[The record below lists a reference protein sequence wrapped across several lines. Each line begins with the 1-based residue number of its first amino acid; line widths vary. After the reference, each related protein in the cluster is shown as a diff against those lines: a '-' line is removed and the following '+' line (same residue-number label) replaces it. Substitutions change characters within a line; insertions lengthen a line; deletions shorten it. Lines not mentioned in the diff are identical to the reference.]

1 MTTYNTQQLQEI
13 DGLHHIHPF
22 TDHKALMEKGTRVIT
37 KADGVY
43 LWDSD
48 GNKILDGMAGLWCVN
63 IGYGRQELVDAA
75 TNQMRELPYYNNF
88 FQTTHP
94 PAIELS
100 KVLVDISPPQF
111 NHVFFTNSGSE
122 ANDTMVRMVR
132 HFWSLEGKPEKTVII
147 SRENAY
153 HGSTMGALTFM
164 GIKDRRDPFG
174 PLIPK
179 VKFIKYNEE
188 EDLNKMREE
197 AKILKKP
204 FRYNRMWREK
214 NSKDAPQ
221 NIKPVIR
228 IKSPIKG
235 ETIIEDIIQGTIKV
249 SNQEIDDFIILRS
262 DGTPTYM
269 LSVVVDDYDMKVT
282 HLIRGHDHLTN
293 TFRQNVIYEAMQ
305 WNKPITAHI
314 PLILGSDGSKMS
326 KRHGAIDVEEYKI
339 KGILPN
345 ALINYMLRLGWSHGD
360 DEIISLEN
368 AIKWFSLEKI
378 GKSPAKFDNEKLIS
392 VNSHYIKE
400 LNNDEIIKF
409 LESYYI
415 SKYKI
420 KIDEISIKR
429 LNLGLDDIKS
439 RSRDLNQLAEM
450 SLFYCSKFPL
460 SISKKAQK
468 YIKKVDKTIFKDLLV
483 VLGNTENDF
492 KKQKI
497 EEIMSKFLIEKGLKL
512 SDIIQYI
519 RAMITGLDVSPR
531 IYDIMEI
538 LGFLEIKKR
547 IENFIHG

>member
-1 MTTYNTQQLQEI
+1 MKIVTRFAPSPTGN
-13 DGLHHIHPF
+13 LHIGSARTALFNWLFAKNIKGKFLLRIEDTDKVRSTKESIH
-22 TDHKALMEKGTRVIT
+22 
-37 KADGVY
+37 
-43 LWDSD
+43 
-48 GNKILDGMAGLWCVN
+48 KILDGLAWLNLQWDDEIIYQSKNQKRHKEVAEELLKKGL
-63 IGYGRQELVDAA
+63 
-75 TNQMRELPYYNNF
+75 
-88 FQTTHP
+88 
-94 PAIELS
+94 
-100 KVLVDISPPQF
+100 
-111 NHVFFTNSGSE
+111 
-122 ANDTMVRMVR
+122 
-132 HFWSLEGKPEKTVII
+132 
-147 SRENAY
+147 AY
-153 HGSTMGALTFM
+153 KCFCS
-164 GIKDRRDPFG
+164 
-174 PLIPK
+174 
-179 VKFIKYNEE
+179 E

-249 SNQEIDDFIILRS
+249 SNEEIDDFIILRS
-262 DGTPTYM
+262 DETPTYM

-326 KRHGAIDVEEYKI
+326 KRHGAIDVEEYKT

-400 LNNDEIIKF
+400 LNNDKIIKF

-547 IENFIHG
+547 IESFVHG

>member
-1 MTTYNTQQLQEI
+1 MKIVTRFAPSPTGN
-13 DGLHHIHPF
+13 LHIGSARTALF
-22 TDHKALMEKGTRVIT
+22 NWLFAKNIKGKFLLRIEDTDKVRST
-37 KADGVY
+37 KE
-43 LWDSD
+43 SI
-48 GNKILDGMAGLWCVN
+48 NKILDGLTWLNLQWDDEIIYQSKNQKRHKEVAEELLKKGL
-63 IGYGRQELVDAA
+63 
-75 TNQMRELPYYNNF
+75 
-88 FQTTHP
+88 
-94 PAIELS
+94 
-100 KVLVDISPPQF
+100 
-111 NHVFFTNSGSE
+111 
-122 ANDTMVRMVR
+122 
-132 HFWSLEGKPEKTVII
+132 
-147 SRENAY
+147 AY
-153 HGSTMGALTFM
+153 KCFCS
-164 GIKDRRDPFG
+164 
-174 PLIPK
+174 
-179 VKFIKYNEE
+179 E

-249 SNQEIDDFIILRS
+249 SNEEIDDFIILRS
-262 DGTPTYM
+262 DETPTYM

-326 KRHGAIDVEEYKI
+326 KRHGAIDVEEYKT

-400 LNNDEIIKF
+400 LNNDKIIKF

-483 VLGNTENDF
+483 VLGNIENDF

>member
-1 MTTYNTQQLQEI
+1 MKIVTRFAPSPTGN
-13 DGLHHIHPF
+13 LHIGSARTALF
-22 TDHKALMEKGTRVIT
+22 NWLFAKNIKGKFLLRIEDTDKVRST
-37 KADGVY
+37 KE
-43 LWDSD
+43 SI
-48 GNKILDGMAGLWCVN
+48 NKILDGLTWLNLQWDDQIIYQSKNQKRHKEVAEELLKKGLAYKCFCS
-63 IGYGRQELVDAA
+63 EKD
-75 TNQMRELPYYNNF
+75 
-88 FQTTHP
+88 
-94 PAIELS
+94 LS
-100 KVLVDISPPQF
+100 
-111 NHVFFTNSGSE
+111 
-122 ANDTMVRMVR
+122 
-132 HFWSLEGKPEKTVII
+132 
-147 SRENAY
+147 
-153 HGSTMGALTFM
+153 
-164 GIKDRRDPFG
+164 
-174 PLIPK
+174 
-179 VKFIKYNEE
+179 
-188 EDLNKMREE
+188 KMREE

-249 SNQEIDDFIILRS
+249 SNEEIDDFIILRS
-262 DGTPTYM
+262 DETPTYM

-305 WNKPITAHI
+305 WNKPVTAHI

-326 KRHGAIDVEEYKI
+326 KRHGAIDVEEYKT

-400 LNNDEIIKF
+400 LNNDKIIKF

-468 YIKKVDKTIFKDLLV
+468 YIKNVDKTIFKDLLV

>member
-1 MTTYNTQQLQEI
+1 MKIVTRFAPSPTGN
-13 DGLHHIHPF
+13 LHIGSARTALF
-22 TDHKALMEKGTRVIT
+22 NWLFAKNIKGKFLLRIEDTDKVRST
-37 KADGVY
+37 KE
-43 LWDSD
+43 SI
-48 GNKILDGMAGLWCVN
+48 NKILDGLTWLNLQWDDQIIYQSKNQKRHKEVAEELLKKGL
-63 IGYGRQELVDAA
+63 
-75 TNQMRELPYYNNF
+75 
-88 FQTTHP
+88 
-94 PAIELS
+94 
-100 KVLVDISPPQF
+100 
-111 NHVFFTNSGSE
+111 
-122 ANDTMVRMVR
+122 
-132 HFWSLEGKPEKTVII
+132 
-147 SRENAY
+147 AY
-153 HGSTMGALTFM
+153 KCFCS
-164 GIKDRRDPFG
+164 
-174 PLIPK
+174 
-179 VKFIKYNEE
+179 E

-214 NSKDAPQ
+214 NPKDAPQ

-249 SNQEIDDFIILRS
+249 SNEEIDDFIILRS
-262 DGTPTYM
+262 NGTPTYM

-326 KRHGAIDVEEYKI
+326 KRHGAIDVEEYKT

-400 LNNDEIIKF
+400 LNNDKIIKF

-483 VLGNTENDF
+483 VLGNIENDF

>member
-1 MTTYNTQQLQEI
+1 MKIVTRFAPSPTGN
-13 DGLHHIHPF
+13 LHIGSARTALFNWLFAKNIKGKFLLRIEDTDKVRSTKESIH
-22 TDHKALMEKGTRVIT
+22 
-37 KADGVY
+37 
-43 LWDSD
+43 
-48 GNKILDGMAGLWCVN
+48 KILDGLAWLNLQWDDEIIYQSKNQKRHKEVAEELLKKGL
-63 IGYGRQELVDAA
+63 
-75 TNQMRELPYYNNF
+75 
-88 FQTTHP
+88 
-94 PAIELS
+94 
-100 KVLVDISPPQF
+100 
-111 NHVFFTNSGSE
+111 
-122 ANDTMVRMVR
+122 
-132 HFWSLEGKPEKTVII
+132 
-147 SRENAY
+147 AY
-153 HGSTMGALTFM
+153 KCFCS
-164 GIKDRRDPFG
+164 
-174 PLIPK
+174 
-179 VKFIKYNEE
+179 E

-249 SNQEIDDFIILRS
+249 SNEEIDDFIILRS

-326 KRHGAIDVEEYKI
+326 KRHGAIDVEEYKT

-400 LNNDEIIKF
+400 LNNDKIIKF

-450 SLFYCSKFPL
+450 SLFYCSTFPL

-468 YIKKVDKTIFKDLLV
+468 YIKIVDKTIFKDLLV
-483 VLGNTENDF
+483 VLGNIENDF

>member
-1 MTTYNTQQLQEI
+1 MKIVTRFAPSPTGN
-13 DGLHHIHPF
+13 LHIGSARTALF
-22 TDHKALMEKGTRVIT
+22 NWLFAKNIKGKFLLRIEDTDKVRST
-37 KADGVY
+37 KE
-43 LWDSD
+43 SI
-48 GNKILDGMAGLWCVN
+48 NKILDGLTWLNLQWDDEIIYQSKNQKRHKEVAEELLKKGL
-63 IGYGRQELVDAA
+63 
-75 TNQMRELPYYNNF
+75 
-88 FQTTHP
+88 
-94 PAIELS
+94 
-100 KVLVDISPPQF
+100 
-111 NHVFFTNSGSE
+111 
-122 ANDTMVRMVR
+122 
-132 HFWSLEGKPEKTVII
+132 
-147 SRENAY
+147 AY
-153 HGSTMGALTFM
+153 KCFCS
-164 GIKDRRDPFG
+164 
-174 PLIPK
+174 
-179 VKFIKYNEE
+179 E

-214 NSKDAPQ
+214 KSKDAPQ

-249 SNQEIDDFIILRS
+249 SNEEIDDFIILRS

-326 KRHGAIDVEEYKI
+326 KRHGAIDVEEYKT

-400 LNNDEIIKF
+400 LNNDKIIKF

-468 YIKKVDKTIFKDLLV
+468 YIKIVDKTIFKDLLV
-483 VLGNTENDF
+483 VLGNIENDF

>member
-1 MTTYNTQQLQEI
+1 MKIVTRFAPSPTGN
-13 DGLHHIHPF
+13 LHIGSARTALF
-22 TDHKALMEKGTRVIT
+22 NWLFAKNIKGKFLLRIEDTDKVRST
-37 KADGVY
+37 KE
-43 LWDSD
+43 SI
-48 GNKILDGMAGLWCVN
+48 NKILDGLTWLNLQWDDQIIYQSKNQKRHKEVAEELLKKGL
-63 IGYGRQELVDAA
+63 
-75 TNQMRELPYYNNF
+75 
-88 FQTTHP
+88 
-94 PAIELS
+94 
-100 KVLVDISPPQF
+100 
-111 NHVFFTNSGSE
+111 
-122 ANDTMVRMVR
+122 
-132 HFWSLEGKPEKTVII
+132 
-147 SRENAY
+147 AY
-153 HGSTMGALTFM
+153 KCFCS
-164 GIKDRRDPFG
+164 
-174 PLIPK
+174 
-179 VKFIKYNEE
+179 E

-214 NSKDAPQ
+214 NPKDAPQ

-228 IKSPIKG
+228 IKSPIQG
-235 ETIIEDIIQGTIKV
+235 ETVIDDIIQGTIKV
-249 SNQEIDDFIILRS
+249 SNEEIDDFIILRS
-262 DGTPTYM
+262 DGSPTYM
-269 LSVVVDDYDMKVT
+269 LSVVVDDYDMNIT
-282 HLIRGHDHLTN
+282 HIVRGHDHLTN

-326 KRHGAIDVEEYKI
+326 KRHGAIDVEEYKT

-392 VNSHYIKE
+392 VNSHYIKV
-400 LNNDEIIKF
+400 LNNDEIVKF

-415 SKYKI
+415 RKYKI

-483 VLGNTENDF
+483 VLGNIENDF

>member
-1 MTTYNTQQLQEI
+1 MKIVTRFAPSPTGN
-13 DGLHHIHPF
+13 LHIGSARTALFNWLFAKNIKGKFLLRIEDTDKVRSTKESIH
-22 TDHKALMEKGTRVIT
+22 
-37 KADGVY
+37 
-43 LWDSD
+43 
-48 GNKILDGMAGLWCVN
+48 KILDGLAWLNLQWDDEIIYQSKNQKRHKEVAEELLKKGL
-63 IGYGRQELVDAA
+63 
-75 TNQMRELPYYNNF
+75 
-88 FQTTHP
+88 
-94 PAIELS
+94 
-100 KVLVDISPPQF
+100 
-111 NHVFFTNSGSE
+111 
-122 ANDTMVRMVR
+122 
-132 HFWSLEGKPEKTVII
+132 
-147 SRENAY
+147 AY
-153 HGSTMGALTFM
+153 KCFCS
-164 GIKDRRDPFG
+164 
-174 PLIPK
+174 
-179 VKFIKYNEE
+179 E

-214 NSKDAPQ
+214 NPKDAPQ

-326 KRHGAIDVEEYKI
+326 KRHGAIDVEEYKT

-483 VLGNTENDF
+483 VLGNIENDF

>member
-1 MTTYNTQQLQEI
+1 MKIVTRFAPSPTGN
-13 DGLHHIHPF
+13 LHIGSARTALF
-22 TDHKALMEKGTRVIT
+22 NWLFAKNIKGKFLLRIEDTDKVRST
-37 KADGVY
+37 KE
-43 LWDSD
+43 SI
-48 GNKILDGMAGLWCVN
+48 NKILDGLTWLNLQWDDQIIYQSKNQKRHKEVAEELLKKGL
-63 IGYGRQELVDAA
+63 
-75 TNQMRELPYYNNF
+75 
-88 FQTTHP
+88 
-94 PAIELS
+94 
-100 KVLVDISPPQF
+100 
-111 NHVFFTNSGSE
+111 
-122 ANDTMVRMVR
+122 
-132 HFWSLEGKPEKTVII
+132 
-147 SRENAY
+147 AY
-153 HGSTMGALTFM
+153 KCFCS
-164 GIKDRRDPFG
+164 
-174 PLIPK
+174 
-179 VKFIKYNEE
+179 E
-188 EDLNKMREE
+188 EDLSKMREE

-269 LSVVVDDYDMKVT
+269 LSVIVDDYDMKVT

-293 TFRQNVIYEAMQ
+293 TFRQNVIYEAMK
-305 WNKPITAHI
+305 WNKPTTAHI
-314 PLILGSDGSKMS
+314 PLIHGSDGSKMS
-326 KRHGAIDVEEYKI
+326 KRHGAIDVEEYKT
-339 KGILPN
+339 KGILPD

-400 LNNDEIIKF
+400 LNNDKIIKF

-468 YIKKVDKTIFKDLLV
+468 YIKKVDKTVFKDLLI
-483 VLGNTENDF
+483 VLENIENDF

-497 EEIMSKFLIEKGLKL
+497 EEIMSKFLTEKGLKL

>member
-1 MTTYNTQQLQEI
+1 MKIVTRFAPSPTGN
-13 DGLHHIHPF
+13 LHIGSARTALF
-22 TDHKALMEKGTRVIT
+22 NWLFAKNIKGKFLLRIEDTDKVRST
-37 KADGVY
+37 KE
-43 LWDSD
+43 SI
-48 GNKILDGMAGLWCVN
+48 NKILDGLTWLNLQWDDEIIYQSKNQKRHKEVAEELLKKGL
-63 IGYGRQELVDAA
+63 
-75 TNQMRELPYYNNF
+75 
-88 FQTTHP
+88 
-94 PAIELS
+94 
-100 KVLVDISPPQF
+100 
-111 NHVFFTNSGSE
+111 
-122 ANDTMVRMVR
+122 
-132 HFWSLEGKPEKTVII
+132 
-147 SRENAY
+147 AY
-153 HGSTMGALTFM
+153 KCFCS
-164 GIKDRRDPFG
+164 
-174 PLIPK
+174 
-179 VKFIKYNEE
+179 E

-249 SNQEIDDFIILRS
+249 SNEEIDDFIILRS

-326 KRHGAIDVEEYKI
+326 KRHGAIDVEEYKT

-400 LNNDEIIKF
+400 LNNDKIIKF

>member
-1 MTTYNTQQLQEI
+1 MKIVTRFAPSPTGN
-13 DGLHHIHPF
+13 LHIGSARTALFNWLFAKNIKGKFLLRIEDTDKVRSTKESIH
-22 TDHKALMEKGTRVIT
+22 
-37 KADGVY
+37 
-43 LWDSD
+43 
-48 GNKILDGMAGLWCVN
+48 KILDGLAWLNLQWDDEIIYQSKNQKRHKEVAEELLKKGL
-63 IGYGRQELVDAA
+63 
-75 TNQMRELPYYNNF
+75 
-88 FQTTHP
+88 
-94 PAIELS
+94 
-100 KVLVDISPPQF
+100 
-111 NHVFFTNSGSE
+111 
-122 ANDTMVRMVR
+122 
-132 HFWSLEGKPEKTVII
+132 
-147 SRENAY
+147 AY
-153 HGSTMGALTFM
+153 KCFCS
-164 GIKDRRDPFG
+164 
-174 PLIPK
+174 
-179 VKFIKYNEE
+179 E

-214 NSKDAPQ
+214 NPKDAPQ

-228 IKSPIKG
+228 IKSPIQG
-235 ETIIEDIIQGTIKV
+235 ETIIDDIIQGTIKV
-249 SNQEIDDFIILRS
+249 SNEEIDDFIILRS
-262 DGTPTYM
+262 DGSPTYM
-269 LSVVVDDYDMKVT
+269 LSVVVDDYDMNIT
-282 HLIRGHDHLTN
+282 HIVRGDDHLTN

-326 KRHGAIDVEEYKI
+326 KRHGAIDVEEYKT

-400 LNNDEIIKF
+400 LNNDKIIKF

>member
-1 MTTYNTQQLQEI
+1 MKIVTRFAPSPTGNFHIGSARTALFNWLFAKNTKGNFLIRIE
-13 DGLHHIHPF
+13 D
-22 TDHKALMEKGTRVIT
+22 TDKARSTKGSI
-37 KADGVY
+37 
-43 LWDSD
+43 
-48 GNKILDGMAGLWCVN
+48 NKILDGLKWLNLDWDNEIIYQSQNQKRHKEVAEELLAKGL
-63 IGYGRQELVDAA
+63 
-75 TNQMRELPYYNNF
+75 
-88 FQTTHP
+88 
-94 PAIELS
+94 
-100 KVLVDISPPQF
+100 
-111 NHVFFTNSGSE
+111 
-122 ANDTMVRMVR
+122 
-132 HFWSLEGKPEKTVII
+132 
-147 SRENAY
+147 AY
-153 HGSTMGALTFM
+153 KCFCS
-164 GIKDRRDPFG
+164 
-174 PLIPK
+174 
-179 VKFIKYNEE
+179 E

-204 FRYNRMWREK
+204 FRYNRKWREK
-214 NSKDAPQ
+214 DPKDAPKD
-221 NIKPVIR
+221 ISPVIR

-235 ETIIEDIIQGTIKV
+235 DTKIDDIIQGTIKV
-249 SNQEIDDFIILRS
+249 SNEEMDDFIIMRS

-269 LSVVVDDYDMKVT
+269 LSVVVDDYDMNIT
-282 HLIRGHDHLTN
+282 HIVRGHDHLTN
-293 TFRQNVIYEAMQ
+293 TFRQNVIYDAMK
-305 WNKPITAHI
+305 WKKPITAHI
-314 PLILGSDGSKMS
+314 PLILGPDGSKMS

-339 KGILPN
+339 KGILPS

-400 LNNDEIIKF
+400 LNNDKIIKF
-409 LESYYI
+409 LESYYT

-429 LNLGLDDIKS
+429 LNLGLNDIKL

-468 YIKKVDKTIFKDLLV
+468 YIKKVNKTIFKDLLV
-483 VLGNTENDF
+483 VLENIETDF

-497 EEIMSKFLIEKGLKL
+497 EEIISKFLIEKGLKL

-547 IENFIHG
+547 IENFING

>member
-1 MTTYNTQQLQEI
+1 MKIVTRFAPSPTGN
-13 DGLHHIHPF
+13 LHIGSARTALF
-22 TDHKALMEKGTRVIT
+22 NWLFAKNIKGKFLLRIEDTDKVRST
-37 KADGVY
+37 KE
-43 LWDSD
+43 SI
-48 GNKILDGMAGLWCVN
+48 NKILGGLTWLSLQWDDKIIYQSKNQKRHKEVAE
-63 IGYGRQELVDAA
+63 EL
-75 TNQMRELPYYNNF
+75 LKKG
-88 FQTTHP
+88 
-94 PAIELS
+94 L
-100 KVLVDISPPQF
+100 
-111 NHVFFTNSGSE
+111 
-122 ANDTMVRMVR
+122 
-132 HFWSLEGKPEKTVII
+132 
-147 SRENAY
+147 AY
-153 HGSTMGALTFM
+153 KCFCS
-164 GIKDRRDPFG
+164 
-174 PLIPK
+174 
-179 VKFIKYNEE
+179 E
-188 EDLNKMREE
+188 EDLDKMREE

-214 NSKDAPQ
+214 NPKDAPQ

-249 SNQEIDDFIILRS
+249 SNEEIDDFIILRS

-326 KRHGAIDVEEYKI
+326 KRHGAIDVEEYKT
-339 KGILPN
+339 KGILPI

>member
-1 MTTYNTQQLQEI
+1 MKIVTRFAPSPTGN
-13 DGLHHIHPF
+13 LHIGSARTALF
-22 TDHKALMEKGTRVIT
+22 NWLFAKNIKGKFLLRIEDTDKVRST
-37 KADGVY
+37 KE
-43 LWDSD
+43 SI
-48 GNKILDGMAGLWCVN
+48 NKILDGLTWLNLQWDDQIIYQSKNQKRHKEVAEELLKKGL
-63 IGYGRQELVDAA
+63 
-75 TNQMRELPYYNNF
+75 
-88 FQTTHP
+88 
-94 PAIELS
+94 
-100 KVLVDISPPQF
+100 
-111 NHVFFTNSGSE
+111 
-122 ANDTMVRMVR
+122 
-132 HFWSLEGKPEKTVII
+132 
-147 SRENAY
+147 AY
-153 HGSTMGALTFM
+153 KCFCS
-164 GIKDRRDPFG
+164 
-174 PLIPK
+174 
-179 VKFIKYNEE
+179 E

-249 SNQEIDDFIILRS
+249 SNEEIDDFIILRS
-262 DGTPTYM
+262 NGTPTYM

-305 WNKPITAHI
+305 WNKPVTAHI

-326 KRHGAIDVEEYKI
+326 KRHGAIDVEEYKT

-468 YIKKVDKTIFKDLLV
+468 YIKKVDKRVFKDLLI
-483 VLGNTENDF
+483 VLENIENDF

-497 EEIMSKFLIEKGLKL
+497 EEIMSKFLTEKGLKL

-538 LGFLEIKKR
+538 LGFKEIKKR
-547 IENFIHG
+547 IESFING

>member
-1 MTTYNTQQLQEI
+1 MKTVTRFAPSPTGNFHIGSARTALFNWLFAKNTKGNFLIRIE
-13 DGLHHIHPF
+13 D
-22 TDHKALMEKGTRVIT
+22 TDKARST
-37 KADGVY
+37 K
-43 LWDSD
+43 DSI
-48 GNKILDGMAGLWCVN
+48 NKILDGIKWLNLDWDNKIVYQSENKKRHIKIAEGLLKK
-63 IGYGRQELVDAA
+63 GL
-75 TNQMRELPYYNNF
+75 
-88 FQTTHP
+88 
-94 PAIELS
+94 
-100 KVLVDISPPQF
+100 
-111 NHVFFTNSGSE
+111 
-122 ANDTMVRMVR
+122 
-132 HFWSLEGKPEKTVII
+132 
-147 SRENAY
+147 AY
-153 HGSTMGALTFM
+153 KCFCS
-164 GIKDRRDPFG
+164 
-174 PLIPK
+174 
-179 VKFIKYNEE
+179 EE
-188 EDLNKMREE
+188 ELNKMREE

-204 FRYNRMWREK
+204 FRYNRKWREK
-214 NSKDAPQ
+214 NPKDAPKD
-221 NIKPVIR
+221 IRPVIR

-235 ETIIEDIIQGTIKV
+235 DTEIDDIIQGTIKV
-249 SNQEIDDFIILRS
+249 SNEEMDDFIIMRS

-269 LSVVVDDYDMKVT
+269 LSVVVDDYDMNVT
-282 HLIRGHDHLTN
+282 HIVRGHDHLTN
-293 TFRQNVIYEAMQ
+293 TFRQNVIYDAMK

-314 PLILGSDGSKMS
+314 PLILGPDGSKMS

-339 KGILPN
+339 KGILPS

-409 LESYYI
+409 LESYYT

-420 KIDEISIKR
+420 KIDEVSIKR
-429 LNLGLDDIKS
+429 LNLGLNDIKL

-460 SISKKAQK
+460 SISKKAEK

-483 VLGNTENDF
+483 MLGNIENDF

-497 EEIMSKFLIEKGLKL
+497 EEIISKFLIEKGLKL

-538 LGFLEIKKR
+538 LGFVEIKKR
-547 IENFIHG
+547 IENFING

>member
-1 MTTYNTQQLQEI
+1 MKIVTRFAPSPTGNFHIGSARTALFNWLFAKNTKGNFLIRIE
-13 DGLHHIHPF
+13 D
-22 TDHKALMEKGTRVIT
+22 TDKARSTKGSI
-37 KADGVY
+37 
-43 LWDSD
+43 
-48 GNKILDGMAGLWCVN
+48 NKILDGLKWLNLDWDNEIIYQSQNKKKHKEVAEELLAKGL
-63 IGYGRQELVDAA
+63 
-75 TNQMRELPYYNNF
+75 
-88 FQTTHP
+88 
-94 PAIELS
+94 
-100 KVLVDISPPQF
+100 
-111 NHVFFTNSGSE
+111 
-122 ANDTMVRMVR
+122 
-132 HFWSLEGKPEKTVII
+132 
-147 SRENAY
+147 AY
-153 HGSTMGALTFM
+153 KCFCS
-164 GIKDRRDPFG
+164 
-174 PLIPK
+174 
-179 VKFIKYNEE
+179 E

-204 FRYNRMWREK
+204 FRYNRKWREK
-214 NSKDAPQ
+214 DPKDAPKD
-221 NIKPVIR
+221 ISPVIR

-235 ETIIEDIIQGTIKV
+235 DTKIDDIIQGTIKV
-249 SNQEIDDFIILRS
+249 SNEEMDDFIIMRS

-269 LSVVVDDYDMKVT
+269 LSVVVDDYDMNIT
-282 HLIRGHDHLTN
+282 HIVRGHDHLTN
-293 TFRQNVIYEAMQ
+293 TFRQNVIYEAMK
-305 WNKPITAHI
+305 WNKPTTAHI
-314 PLILGSDGSKMS
+314 PLIHGSDGSKMS

-339 KGILPN
+339 KGILPS

-400 LNNDEIIKF
+400 LNNDKIIKF
-409 LESYYI
+409 LESYYT

-429 LNLGLDDIKS
+429 LNLGLNDIKL

-468 YIKKVDKTIFKDLLV
+468 YIKKVNKTIFKDLLV
-483 VLGNTENDF
+483 VLGNIENDF
-492 KKQKI
+492 KKKKI
-497 EEIMSKFLIEKGLKL
+497 EEIISKFLIEKGLKL

-547 IENFIHG
+547 IENFING

>member
-1 MTTYNTQQLQEI
+1 MKIVTRFAPSPTGN
-13 DGLHHIHPF
+13 LHIGSARTALFNWLFAKNIKGKFLLRIEDTDKVRSTKESIH
-22 TDHKALMEKGTRVIT
+22 
-37 KADGVY
+37 
-43 LWDSD
+43 
-48 GNKILDGMAGLWCVN
+48 KILDGLTWLNLQWDDQIIYQSKNQKRHKEIAEELLKKGL
-63 IGYGRQELVDAA
+63 
-75 TNQMRELPYYNNF
+75 
-88 FQTTHP
+88 
-94 PAIELS
+94 
-100 KVLVDISPPQF
+100 
-111 NHVFFTNSGSE
+111 
-122 ANDTMVRMVR
+122 
-132 HFWSLEGKPEKTVII
+132 
-147 SRENAY
+147 AY
-153 HGSTMGALTFM
+153 KCFCS
-164 GIKDRRDPFG
+164 
-174 PLIPK
+174 
-179 VKFIKYNEE
+179 E
-188 EDLNKMREE
+188 EDLSKMREE

-269 LSVVVDDYDMKVT
+269 LSVIVDDYDMKVT

-326 KRHGAIDVEEYKI
+326 KRHGAIDVEEYKT

-400 LNNDEIIKF
+400 LNNDKIIKF

-468 YIKKVDKTIFKDLLV
+468 YIKIVDKTIFKDLLV
-483 VLGNTENDF
+483 VLGNIENDF

>member
-1 MTTYNTQQLQEI
+1 MKIVTRFAPSPTGN
-13 DGLHHIHPF
+13 LHIGSARTALF
-22 TDHKALMEKGTRVIT
+22 NWLFAKNIKGKFLLRIEDTDKVRST
-37 KADGVY
+37 KE
-43 LWDSD
+43 SI
-48 GNKILDGMAGLWCVN
+48 NKILDGLTWLNLQWDDQIIYQSKNQKRHKEVAEELLKKGL
-63 IGYGRQELVDAA
+63 
-75 TNQMRELPYYNNF
+75 
-88 FQTTHP
+88 
-94 PAIELS
+94 
-100 KVLVDISPPQF
+100 
-111 NHVFFTNSGSE
+111 
-122 ANDTMVRMVR
+122 
-132 HFWSLEGKPEKTVII
+132 
-147 SRENAY
+147 AY
-153 HGSTMGALTFM
+153 KCFCS
-164 GIKDRRDPFG
+164 
-174 PLIPK
+174 
-179 VKFIKYNEE
+179 E

-249 SNQEIDDFIILRS
+249 SNEEIDDFIILRS

-269 LSVVVDDYDMKVT
+269 LSVIVDDYDMKVT

-326 KRHGAIDVEEYKI
+326 KRHGAIDVEEYKT

-400 LNNDEIIKF
+400 LNNDKIIKF

-468 YIKKVDKTIFKDLLV
+468 YIKIVDKTIFKDLLV
-483 VLGNTENDF
+483 VLGNIENDF

-547 IENFIHG
+547 IESFVHG

>member
-1 MTTYNTQQLQEI
+1 MKIVTRFAPSPTGN
-13 DGLHHIHPF
+13 LHIGSARTALF
-22 TDHKALMEKGTRVIT
+22 NWLFAKNIKGKFLLRIEDTDKVRST
-37 KADGVY
+37 KE
-43 LWDSD
+43 SI
-48 GNKILDGMAGLWCVN
+48 NKILNGLTWLNLQWDDQIIYQSKNQKRHKEVAE
-63 IGYGRQELVDAA
+63 EL
-75 TNQMRELPYYNNF
+75 LKKG
-88 FQTTHP
+88 
-94 PAIELS
+94 L
-100 KVLVDISPPQF
+100 
-111 NHVFFTNSGSE
+111 
-122 ANDTMVRMVR
+122 
-132 HFWSLEGKPEKTVII
+132 
-147 SRENAY
+147 AY
-153 HGSTMGALTFM
+153 KCFCS
-164 GIKDRRDPFG
+164 
-174 PLIPK
+174 
-179 VKFIKYNEE
+179 E

-214 NSKDAPQ
+214 NPKDAPQ

-249 SNQEIDDFIILRS
+249 SNEEIDDFIILRS

-326 KRHGAIDVEEYKI
+326 KRHGAIDVEEYKT

-400 LNNDEIIKF
+400 LNNDKIIKF

-468 YIKKVDKTIFKDLLV
+468 YIKIVDKTIFKDLLV
-483 VLGNTENDF
+483 VLGNIENDF

>member
-1 MTTYNTQQLQEI
+1 MKIVTRFAPSPTGN
-13 DGLHHIHPF
+13 LHIGSARTALF
-22 TDHKALMEKGTRVIT
+22 NWLFAKNIKGKFLLRIEDTDKVRST
-37 KADGVY
+37 KE
-43 LWDSD
+43 SI
-48 GNKILDGMAGLWCVN
+48 NKILNGLTWLNLQWDDQIIYQSKNQKRHKEVAE
-63 IGYGRQELVDAA
+63 EL
-75 TNQMRELPYYNNF
+75 LKKG
-88 FQTTHP
+88 
-94 PAIELS
+94 L
-100 KVLVDISPPQF
+100 
-111 NHVFFTNSGSE
+111 
-122 ANDTMVRMVR
+122 
-132 HFWSLEGKPEKTVII
+132 
-147 SRENAY
+147 AY
-153 HGSTMGALTFM
+153 KCFCS
-164 GIKDRRDPFG
+164 
-174 PLIPK
+174 
-179 VKFIKYNEE
+179 E

-249 SNQEIDDFIILRS
+249 SNEEIDDFIILRS

-305 WNKPITAHI
+305 WNKPVTAHI

-326 KRHGAIDVEEYKI
+326 KRHGAIDVEEYKT

-400 LNNDEIIKF
+400 LNNDKIIKF

>member
-1 MTTYNTQQLQEI
+1 MKIVTRFAPSPTGN
-13 DGLHHIHPF
+13 LHIGSARTALFNWLFAKNIKGKFLLRIEDTDKVRSTKESIH
-22 TDHKALMEKGTRVIT
+22 
-37 KADGVY
+37 
-43 LWDSD
+43 
-48 GNKILDGMAGLWCVN
+48 KILDGLTWLNLQWDDQIIYQSKNQKRHKEVAEELLKKGLAYKC
-63 IGYGRQELVDAA
+63 
-75 TNQMRELPYYNNF
+75 F
-88 FQTTHP
+88 C
-94 PAIELS
+94 S
-100 KVLVDISPPQF
+100 K
-111 NHVFFTNSGSE
+111 
-122 ANDTMVRMVR
+122 
-132 HFWSLEGKPEKTVII
+132 
-147 SRENAY
+147 
-153 HGSTMGALTFM
+153 
-164 GIKDRRDPFG
+164 
-174 PLIPK
+174 
-179 VKFIKYNEE
+179 

-214 NSKDAPQ
+214 NPKDTPQ

-269 LSVVVDDYDMKVT
+269 LSVIVDDYDMKVT

-326 KRHGAIDVEEYKI
+326 KRHGAIDVEEYKT

-400 LNNDEIIKF
+400 LNNDKIIKF

-468 YIKKVDKTIFKDLLV
+468 YIKIVDKTIFKDLLV
-483 VLGNTENDF
+483 VLGNIENDF

-547 IENFIHG
+547 IESFVHG